1 MSVSNK
7 PSPAFVVNT
16 KTPRLAAGDPE
27 PDQESNMTNQIFT
40 FPIKSEN
47 LFIETFTKKFQQ
59 YSTLN
64 SIKTKQKL

>member
-7 PSPAFVVNT
+7 PSLAFVVNT
-16 KTPRLAAGDPE
+16 KTPWLPAGTPE
-27 PDQESNMTNQIFT
+27 QDQEPNMTNQIFT

-47 LFIETFTKKFQQ
+47 LFIETFNKKFQQ

-64 SIKTKQKL
+64 SIKSKQKL